1 MLFQKHK
8 GIGRID
14 KAQLGADARQMVRD
28 QTYDILIIDI
38 VLPDMLGIDLLGS
51 IRNFCPDVTAIYYT
65 MHDEL
70 WMLKQ
75 MMDSGVNG
83 IILKSDDVSELKKAV
98 DCVLT
103 GESYYS
109 KQFQSYCTVY
119 ESEQTLSMREL
130 QVLRAIAQGQTSIEI
145 ARQLYVSPNTIEF
158 HRKHILK
165 KLRVTNVA
173 ELIRR
178 GIELGY
184 ITL

>member
-1 MLFQKHK
+1 
-8 GIGRID
+8 
-14 KAQLGADARQMVRD
+14 
-28 QTYDILIIDI
+28 
-38 VLPDMLGIDLLGS
+38 
-51 IRNFCPDVTAIYYT
+51 

-109 KQFQSYCTVY
+109 KQFQSYCTAY

-130 QVLRAIAQGQTSIEI
+130 QVLRAMAQGQTSIEI
-145 ARQLYVSPNTIEF
+145 ASQLYVSPNTIEF

-165 KLRVTNVA
+165 KLGVTNVA